1 MANIR
6 DVAKLSGH
14 SISTVS
20 RVINQRGYV
29 AGKTAAE
36 VRQAMKTLNYHRN
49 DLARALSLGKTYRVG
64 VVLPY
69 VNHPYFQ
76 KLADAIISA
85 AFANNYQ
92 ATFLQSNYSPEEEI
106 KFLDMLK
113 HHAFDGL
120 IFTSRAIPFD
130 KLVEYKK
137 YGPITCCEDTFD
149 YPLSS
154 AFTDRRASF
163 VNALQTLKDQGYTK
177 IGMTISRSENTSQS
191 AKLTTEAYRE
201 VFGEDIRDELLFRE
215 SKTMFDGITA
225 VAQFLNYEPDLQ
237 VAFCNGDEIAAGAKR
252 QLKEMNRSDVLVTG
266 QENLPISFLMGF
278 SSIDH
283 RLTEMGEEAFEL
295 LFKDEIIK
303 KPIPSR
309 FMRRGKLRDDSD
321 QNQDEID
328 RILN

>member
-20 RVINQRGYV
+20 RVLNQEGYV
-29 AGKTAAE
+29 SEKTAEEIQE
-36 VRQAMKTLNYHRN
+36 VMKTLNYHRN

-76 KLADAIISA
+76 KLADAIIST

-92 ATFLQSNYSPEEEI
+92 ATFLQSNYNQDEEI

-120 IFTSRAIPFD
+120 IFTSRAVSFD

-149 YPLSS
+149 YPLSC
-154 AFTDRRASF
+154 AYTNRKESF
-163 VNALQTLKDQGYTK
+163 INALQALKDNGYTHV
-177 IGMTISRSENTSQS
+177 GLTVSRSENTSQS
-191 AKLTTEAYRE
+191 AKLTTEAYEE
-201 VFGEDIRDELLFRE
+201 VFGKQISDKLLFRE

-225 VAQFLNYEPDLQ
+225 AAQFSNYDPALQ
-237 VAFCNGDEIAAGAKR
+237 VIFCNGDEIAAGAKR
-252 QLKEMNRSDVLVTG
+252 QLEEMHRQVIITG
-266 QENLPISFLMGF
+266 QENLPISFLMDF
-278 SSIDH
+278 SSVDH
-283 RLTEMGEEAFEL
+283 RLSEIGEKSFEL

-303 KPIPSR
+303 ESVPSR
-309 FMRRGKLRDDSD
+309 FIRRGKLFNGSEND
-321 QNQDEID
+321 QDEID
-328 RILN
+328 NILN